1 MNDKTFLFA
10 YEGPEEERLDR
21 VIAAELEMYSRSR
34 IQDLIAEGQV
44 QVNETV
50 IFKKSEPVIPG
61 DEIFIQVP
69 AAEESDLIPQD
80 IPLDVI
86 YENEDLLV
94 VNKPAG
100 MVVHPSLGHETGTLV
115 NAVLAHAPEI
125 EGVGGIRRPG
135 IVHRLD
141 KGTSGVILVAKNDR
155 AHQFLQEQFQERTVE
170 KEYRALVDGHPPT
183 PKGRIEVAI
192 GRDPHHRQRMA
203 PVLPQDGKEAVSQY
217 YTISTFPKHTYLKVL
232 ILTGRTHQIR
242 VHLSFLEC
250 PVVGDTR
257 YGQKRPSLPLDR
269 PFLHAARVTIRVPG
283 ESDPR
288 TFEAPLP
295 PALETILQ
303 ELKQQGT

>member
-1 MNDKTFLFA
+1 MSDKTFLFA
-10 YEGPEEERLDR
+10 HEGPEEERLDR

-34 IQDLIAEGQV
+34 IQDLIEEGQV
-44 QVNETV
+44 QVNGVV
-50 IFKKSEPVIPG
+50 IFKKSEPVTPG

-69 AAEESDLIPQD
+69 AAEESDLTPQD

-100 MVVHPSLGHETGTLV
+100 MVVHPSLGHESGTLV

-183 PKGRIEVAI
+183 SKGRIEVAI
-192 GRDPHHRQRMA
+192 GRDSHHRQRMA
-203 PVLPQDGKEAVSQY
+203 PVLPQDGKEAISQY

-303 ELKQQGT
+303 ELQQQGT